1 MNRSSLAIA
10 FVAALAL
17 GPLAAAAPAQV
28 SEGKPI
34 ILKQPKAKTLKF
46 KGNVI
51 AATPVQIVVRDRN
64 HERIV
69 RTFSLTP
76 ELQLKMREIINRG
89 GYQAGDP
96 VEIHFKQGTEV
107 AHKIKGKPSGTRR

>member
-34 ILKQPKAKTLKF
+34 VIKQPKAKTLKF
-46 KGNVI
+46 KGIMI
-51 AATPVQIVVRDRN
+51 AATPVQITVRDIN

-69 RTFSLTP
+69 RTFSLTTDM
-76 ELQLKMREIINRG
+76 QKKMRDIIDRG
-89 GYQAGDP
+89 GWQNGDA
-96 VEIHFKQGTEV
+96 VEIHFKEGTEV
-107 AHKIKGKPSGTRR
+107 AHKIKGKPSGVK